1 MADATK
7 DIPLN
12 LAIDHTL
19 LKPEATEAQ
28 VLALCEEAV
37 AHGFKAV
44 CVNSGFVSVAARVVQ
59 GSAVLVC
66 SVVGFPLGAMAA
78 EAKAAEAKI
87 AIEQGAREIDTV
99 IPLGRVLAG
108 DWSGVRSDLMAVRE
122 ATSGATLKVIF
133 ETCLLEKGHIVRLCE
148 LCTEV
153 GVDFVKTSTGF
164 STGGATLQ
172 DVALMRRS
180 IGAGLQVKASGG
192 IRDRETALAMIQAG
206 ASRLGTSSGVAI
218 MQGSTGDSGY

>member
-1 MADATK
+1 MPDTTNE
-7 DIPLN
+7 IPLN

-19 LKPEATEAQ
+19 LKPEATQAQ
-28 VLALCEEAV
+28 VLTLCEEAV
-37 AHGFKAV
+37 AYEFKAV
-44 CVNSGFVSVAARVVQ
+44 CVNSGYVAAAARAVQ

-78 EAKAAEAKI
+78 QAKATEAKI

-99 IPLGRVLAG
+99 VPLGRVLSC
-108 DWSGVRSDLMAVRE
+108 DWSGVHSDLKAVRD
-122 ATSGATLKVIF
+122 ATSGTTLKVIF
-133 ETCLLEKGHIVRLCE
+133 ETCLLETEHIVRLCE

-164 STGGATLQ
+164 STGGATLA
-172 DVALMRRS
+172 DVVLMRQS
-180 IGAGLQVKASGG
+180 IGPGLQVKASGG
-192 IRDRETALAMIQAG
+192 IRDRDTALAMIQAG

-218 MQGSTGDSGY
+218 VQGTTGDSGY